1 MGHGPAIGFS
11 HFDPSNAFSNFF
23 SRRGLSSVTIFIFL
37 SLLGLDID
45 FKTLVHSI
53 ISNSR
58 SENQTSITA
67 NHALE

>member
-45 FKTLVHSI
+45 FKSLVC
-53 ISNSR
+53 
-58 SENQTSITA
+58 
-67 NHALE
+67 